1 MLLHPGMVDDVDQG
15 GGERLLDHV
24 PLLYD
29 RPALHKQGKDK

>member
-29 RPALHKQGKDK
+29 RPALHKHGKDK